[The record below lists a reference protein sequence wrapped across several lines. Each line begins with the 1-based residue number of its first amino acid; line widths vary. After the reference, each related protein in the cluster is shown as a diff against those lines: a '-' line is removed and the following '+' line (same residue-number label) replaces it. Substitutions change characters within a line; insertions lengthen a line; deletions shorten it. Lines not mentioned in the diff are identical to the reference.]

1 MNYNFKPLT
10 EADREAVVD
19 IFNYF
24 VENDFAA
31 YPEQKVPY
39 EIFDRFVTATAGYPA
54 VGVHADDGAVV
65 GFGFMRPYHYAD
77 TMRRTAE
84 ITYFLLPEHTGH
96 GVGTRILEYFIE
108 EAIKMGIEIFLASIS
123 SLNEQSLNFH
133 RKHGF
138 TECGRFVQIGRK
150 KNRDFDVVW
159 MQKFLD

>member
-1 MNYNFKPLT
+1 MNYSFKPLT
-10 EADREAVVD
+10 EDDREAVVD
-19 IFNYF
+19 IFNHF
-24 VENDFAA
+24 VEHDFAA

-39 EIFDRFVTATAGYPA
+39 ELFDRFVAATAGYPA
-54 VGVHADDGAVV
+54 IGVHADDGSVV

-84 ITYFLLPEHTGH
+84 ITYFLLPEHTGQ
-96 GVGTRILEYFIE
+96 GVGTRVLEYFIG
-108 EAIKMGIEIFLASIS
+108 EAKKMGIETFLASIS

-138 TECGRFVQIGRK
+138 TECGRFVRIGRK
-150 KNRDFDVVW
+150 KNRDYDMVW